1 MSAIYS
7 EAQVAGFLKH
17 LQVPQEFYVGNEPI
31 LDHAFLKVLHQHMI
45 ATVPYDNLTLH
56 YSSHRN
62 IILEPQALYQK
73 IVGDGRGRGGYCME
87 SNLCF
92 CYMLRALGFQVYP
105 VGVRVRLRK
114 DGVPHG
120 DFVGWQ
126 DKTQFCHQ
134 YRSLTVPRVHI
145 VNIVTLPDNSRWVM
159 DASFGGDGP
168 TQPMPLIEG
177 AEWVNMGTQD
187 ARLIK
192 DFIPGQT
199 ELTSGRRLWI
209 YQCRNSRDQPW
220 TSFYAFSHSVEWLPA
235 DFEISNCYTGTS
247 PRSFQTTTVLIVK
260 FLLRESKTSPTGE
273 EIYGKRMLVN
283 DVVKENPGGKTR
295 VLKEL
300 KTEDERVEALREYF
314 GIDLTTEEREAIK
327 GFQTEIKSE

>member
-62 IILEPQALYQK
+62 ITLEPQALYQK
-73 IVGDGRGRGGYCME
+73 IVADGRGRGGYCME
-87 SNLCF
+87 SNLFF

-105 VGVRVRLRK
+105 VG
-114 DGVPHG
+114 
-120 DFVGWQ
+120 
-126 DKTQFCHQ
+126 

-145 VNIVTLPDNSRWVM
+145 VNVVTLPDNSRWVM

-168 TQPMPLIEG
+168 TQPMPLVEG

-283 DVVKENPGGKTR
+283 DVVKENPGGKTK
-295 VLKEL
+295 VLEEL
-300 KTEDERVEALREYF
+300 KTEGERVEALKEYF

>member
-1 MSAIYS
+1 
-7 EAQVAGFLKH
+7 
-17 LQVPQEFYVGNEPI
+17 
-31 LDHAFLKVLHQHMI
+31 
-45 ATVPYDNLTLH
+45 
-56 YSSHRN
+56 
-62 IILEPQALYQK
+62 
-73 IVGDGRGRGGYCME
+73 
-87 SNLCF
+87 
-92 CYMLRALGFQVYP
+92 
-105 VGVRVRLRK
+105 
-114 DGVPHG
+114 
-120 DFVGWQ
+120 
-126 DKTQFCHQ
+126 
-134 YRSLTVPRVHI
+134 
-145 VNIVTLPDNSRWVM
+145 M

-168 TQPMPLIEG
+168 TQPMPLAEG
-177 AEWVNMGTQD
+177 AEWRNLGTQE

-209 YQCRNSRDQPW
+209 YQCRNSPDQPW
-220 TSFYAFSHSVEWLPA
+220 ISFYAFSHSVEWLPA

-283 DVVKENPGGKTR
+283 DVVKENPGGKTK

-300 KTEDERVEALREYF
+300 KTEDERVEALKEYF

-327 GFQTEIKSE
+327 GFQTEIKSQ

>member
-1 MSAIYS
+1 
-7 EAQVAGFLKH
+7 
-17 LQVPQEFYVGNEPI
+17 
-31 LDHAFLKVLHQHMI
+31 
-45 ATVPYDNLTLH
+45 
-56 YSSHRN
+56 
-62 IILEPQALYQK
+62 
-73 IVGDGRGRGGYCME
+73 ME
-87 SNLCF
+87 SNLFF

-120 DFVGWQ
+120 GFHGW
-126 DKTQFCHQ
+126 
-134 YRSLTVPRVHI
+134 VHI

-159 DASFGGDGP
+159 DTSFGGDGP
-168 TQPMPLIEG
+168 TQPMPLAEG
-177 AEWVNMGTQD
+177 AEWRNLGTQD

-209 YQCRNSRDQPW
+209 YQCRNSPDQPW
-220 TSFYAFSHSVEWLPA
+220 ISFYAFSHSVEWLPA

-283 DVVKENPGGKTR
+283 DVVKENPGGKTK

-300 KTEDERVEALREYF
+300 KTEDERVEALKEYF

-327 GFQTEIKSE
+327 GFQTEMKSQ

>member
-1 MSAIYS
+1 MQS
-7 EAQVAGFLKH
+7 
-17 LQVPQEFYVGNEPI
+17 
-31 LDHAFLKVLHQHMI
+31 
-45 ATVPYDNLTLH
+45 
-56 YSSHRN
+56 
-62 IILEPQALYQK
+62 
-73 IVGDGRGRGGYCME
+73 
-87 SNLCF
+87 
-92 CYMLRALGFQVYP
+92 
-105 VGVRVRLRK
+105 
-114 DGVPHG
+114 
-120 DFVGWQ
+120 
-126 DKTQFCHQ
+126 CHQ

-168 TQPMPLIEG
+168 TQPMPLVEG

-220 TSFYAFSHSVEWLPA
+220 TSFYSFSHSVEWLPA

-260 FLLRESKTSPTGE
+260 FLLRESKTSSTGE

-283 DVVKENPGGKTR
+283 DVVKENPGGKTK

-300 KTEDERVEALREYF
+300 RTENERVKALKEYF
-314 GIDLTTEEREAIK
+314 GIDLTTEEREAIE